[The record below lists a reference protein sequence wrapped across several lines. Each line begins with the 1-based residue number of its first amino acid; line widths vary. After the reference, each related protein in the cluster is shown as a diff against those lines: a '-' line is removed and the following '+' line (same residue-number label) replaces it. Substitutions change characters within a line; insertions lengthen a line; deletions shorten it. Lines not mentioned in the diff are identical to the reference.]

1 VVVVPEV
8 IPENNLFWKR
18 MKLELYESMLLWFV
32 REFVKAILGLGL
44 VLAIVVFLWWI
55 NTDDKGTS
63 DDQ

>member
-1 VVVVPEV
+1 
-8 IPENNLFWKR
+8 
-18 MKLELYESMLLWFV
+18 MLLWFV

-44 VLAIVVFLWWI
+44 ILGIVVFLWWI

>member
-1 VVVVPEV
+1 MVVVPE
-8 IPENNLFWKR
+8 IILFERGWK
-18 MKLELYESMLLWFV
+18 LDLYESMLLWFV

-44 VLAIVVFLWWI
+44 VLCIVVFLWWI